1 MTAHGA
7 IPRQAHS
14 SPLANTQVGKETC
27 AHLHDP
33 QPPVSSL
40 PAGQLAARNYSSS
53 AKCKSATVQ
62 PARSMI
68 HQLETRQRRRRRPSY
83 SQWDRQIPMVGSVE
97 LSSATAPLL
106 TGPWLSRWLRRHGAL
121 CAWRPPSWCRSHV
134 DGDDGESFRSFWL
147 AFFRANCKAKLPGVE
162 SWTKYD
168 PLPDWWW
175 SAELVL
181 YERMPFSRL
190 W

>member
-1 MTAHGA
+1 
-7 IPRQAHS
+7 
-14 SPLANTQVGKETC
+14 
-27 AHLHDP
+27 
-33 QPPVSSL
+33 
-40 PAGQLAARNYSSS
+40 
-53 AKCKSATVQ
+53 
-62 PARSMI
+62 
-68 HQLETRQRRRRRPSY
+68 
-83 SQWDRQIPMVGSVE
+83 MVGSVK

-106 TGPWLSRWLRRHGAL
+106 AGPWLSCWLRRHGAL
-121 CAWRPPSWCRSHV
+121 CAWRPPSWCRGHV

-181 YERMPFSRL
+181 YERMPFLRCGELWTVGPLFSLFTMRRIIAGDVVRVYSRRSDL
-190 W
+190 LINSSIWGIVLDIRTPFFKACGDLS